1 MTTSLSIFKS
11 VPTVVL
17 GLAAGCA
24 GIEPPRLAIDGE
36 PVTVCLGGQCGLASE
51 RFSKD
56 QILGGLLRGL
66 RNNQGTTATFCEAD
80 VTGTCLADH
89 VRMPV
94 KGGMVVD
101 DSTVSA
107 PKIKSVGFDSASRQ
121 VAFLLAFCI
130 DWGGDPL
137 TCDDAYTANGISDAF
152 EVSIGNPGFHLR
164 LRQF

>member
-1 MTTSLSIFKS
+1 M
-11 VPTVVL
+11 
-17 GLAAGCA
+17 
-24 GIEPPRLAIDGE
+24 
-36 PVTVCLGGQCGLASE
+36 TVCLGGQCGLASE

-56 QILGGLLRGL
+56 QILGGLLREL

-164 LRQF
+164 LGQF